1 MLFRK
6 SPEQLMSEAE
16 QALEQLDFRKASRI
30 ADQLLRM
37 NHTAG
42 FEYRRVRCG
51 GWINP
56 KMR

>member
-37 NHTAG
+37 NNTAG
-42 FEYRRVRCG
+42 FEY
-51 GWINP
+51 
-56 KMR
+56 